1 MSLLRCLLLGVALGG
16 SACGSLELPAYD
28 AGSGPTCYDDS
39 ECAPNGCC
47 GTGTAVV
54 HQSQAPDCSAVKCSG
69 ACPINGIK
77 CGCAVP
83 VCRLQRCSSAIA
95 TTAGC

>member
-1 MSLLRCLLLGVALGG
+1 MRRLKVVALVLAA
-16 SACGSLELPAYD
+16 SCEPVDLPPVD
-28 AGSGPTCYDDS
+28 AGSGPICYDDS
-39 ECAPNGCC
+39 DCAPNACC

-54 HQSQAPDCSAVKCSG
+54 HKSLAPDCTTIKCSG

-83 VCRLQRCSSAIA
+83 VCRIQRCTSAIS
-95 TTAGC
+95 TTSGC